1 MRTIDDIRNEWVDM
15 AGQEAE
21 WFGFPRIAAELKVLL
36 LLTPGP
42 MSLGEM
48 ARRLEVSKASI
59 STNIR
64 ILERWRLVRRVY
76 HRGERRNFYEARG
89 NPWEIGTEVVST
101 ILKTHLTEFEAL
113 IDRSSEDLE
122 LIDADAPEDRE
133 QVRLLKDAFTESKE
147 YVEAVK
153 HIFEVIMQR
162 GQITPAVLKKVTIK

>member
-1 MRTIDDIRNEWVDM
+1 MRTIDDIRNEWVDV

-48 ARRLEVSKASI
+48 AQRLEVSKASI

-64 ILERWRLVRRVY
+64 ILERWKLVRRVY

-113 IDRSSEDLE
+113 IARSTEDLK
-122 LIDADAPEDRE
+122 LIEAETPEDRE
-133 QVRLLKDAFTESKE
+133 QVQLLGDAFSESME
-147 YVEAVK
+147 YVEAAK
-153 HIFEVIMQR
+153 HIFDVIMQR

>member
-1 MRTIDDIRNEWVDM
+1 MRTIDDIRNEWVDV

-64 ILERWRLVRRVY
+64 ILERWKLVRRVY

-89 NPWEIGTEVVST
+89 NPWEIASEVVST

-113 IDRSSEDLE
+113 IARSTEDLKS
-122 LIDADAPEDRE
+122 IDAETPEDQE
-133 QVRLLKDAFTESKE
+133 QVQLLGDTFSEAME

-153 HIFEVIMQR
+153 HILDLVVQR

>member
-1 MRTIDDIRNEWVDM
+1 MRTINDIRNEWVDM

-21 WFGFPRIAAELKVLL
+21 WLGFPRIAAELKVLL

-64 ILERWRLVRRVY
+64 ILERWKLVRRVY

-89 NPWEIGTEVVST
+89 NPWEVATEVVST
-101 ILKTHLTEFEAL
+101 ILKMHLTEFEAF
-113 IDRSSEDLE
+113 IARSTEDLKS
-122 LIDADAPEDRE
+122 IDAETPEDRE
-133 QVRLLKDAFTESKE
+133 QVQRLRDTFFGSME
-147 YVEAVK
+147 YVEAAK
-153 HIFEVIMQR
+153 HILDLVTQR

>member
-1 MRTIDDIRNEWVDM
+1 MRTIDDIRNEWVDL

-36 LLTPGP
+36 LLTPGQ

-48 ARRLEVSKASI
+48 AQRLEVSKASI

-64 ILERWRLVRRVY
+64 ILERWKLVRRVY

-113 IDRSSEDLE
+113 IARSAEDLR
-122 LIDADAPEDRE
+122 LIDAKTPEDRE
-133 QVRLLKDAFTESKE
+133 QVKLLKDAFSESME

-153 HIFEVIMQR
+153 HIFEVIMHR